1 MLFLCA
7 KNVISSCFLF
17 HSEPCE
23 NRAQSSDYYDNTI
36 IFQMLVMF
44 SAWFVSGM
52 MRDTRL
58 SYSISTVIY
67 KIKPQHKNKIKLKM
81 RNKYWKCLQ
90 FNSAS

>member
-1 MLFLCA
+1 
-7 KNVISSCFLF
+7 
-17 HSEPCE
+17 
-23 NRAQSSDYYDNTI
+23 
-36 IFQMLVMF
+36 MLVMF